1 MLTLPPALA
10 HLATYRQFMLY
21 KVVHVAGEPKPRKLP
36 LHPETLV
43 ATDAHDPRAW
53 TDAATACARAALLGA
68 PYGVAFSF
76 QPGNGLF
83 FVDIDGA
90 LQADG
95 TWSPLAIEL
104 FRRFP
109 GAAGEV
115 SYSGE
120 GLHIIAR
127 GSAPP
132 HACKNVPLGIEL
144 YTEYRFVALTGMHAV
159 GDASTDHTAA
169 LATLVADYFPPR
181 AGDGLP
187 DGAWTTEPRADWR
200 GPVDDDELL
209 RRAMKSTSVAAA
221 FGATRATF
229 ADLMTRNT
237 DVLAACWPDPLK
249 GYDAS
254 SADAAL
260 AAHLAFWTGANCER
274 MERLMRQSELVR
286 EKWERHDYLPRTI
299 LGAASRQKDV
309 LTDKAVEPVAGA
321 PSLPPPTSAPVAAH
335 APTVSTGPLQ
345 PTPVTGNVFLSP
357 ADQVAFFAG
366 CVYVY
371 EAHRVLVPGGLM
383 LPPERFK
390 VRYGGYTFLMDNANQ
405 RTCRD
410 AWEAFTQNQAYR
422 APRADRTCFRPDLPP
437 GAVITEGS
445 RSLVNLW
452 WPADVRREKGDVSL
466 FLRHLELVL
475 PNERDRR
482 ILLSYMAA
490 VVQHQGYKFQWCPLL
505 QGAEGNGKTTFT
517 RCVAEAVGQRYTH
530 WGRADRINAQFNSF
544 LLNRVFIGVEDIY
557 VPEHKREVWET
568 LKPMIT
574 GEMQEIEAKGVDQDS
589 RNVVCNFILNSNHR
603 RAVQKT
609 RNDRRLA
616 IFYTAQQSAVDV
628 ERAGM
633 DGEYFGRLYAWL
645 KGKGDW
651 AHFGDHYGYACVAE
665 FLATYPID
673 PEFNPAGN
681 CQRAPRTST
690 SDEAVAATVGGIE
703 SEVLEAIDQNLPG
716 FRGGWVSSMALDQ
729 LLTRLRLDARLPR
742 TMRREMLEGMGYV
755 HHPALREGRVNNDV
769 LPDAGKPRLFVK
781 PDHPSVTLTGP
792 AEVARAYT
800 AAQV

>member
-10 HLATYRQFMLY
+10 HLATFRQFMLY

-53 TDAATACARAALLGA
+53 TDAATACARAAQLGA

-83 FVDIDGA
+83 FIDIDNC

-109 GAAGEV
+109 GAAGEI
-115 SYSGE
+115 SFSGN
-120 GLHIIAR
+120 GLHIIGR
-127 GSAPP
+127 GVAPP
-132 HACKNVPLGIEL
+132 HACKNIPLGIEL

-169 LATLVADYFPPR
+169 LAALVADYFPPR
-181 AGDGLP
+181 AGDGAP
-187 DGAWTTEPRADWR
+187 DGAWTLGPREDWR
-200 GPVDDDELL
+200 GPIDNDELL
-209 RRAMKSTSVAAA
+209 RRARKSSSVAAQ
-221 FGATRATF
+221 FGAKRATF
-229 ADLMTRNT
+229 DDLWTRNV
-237 DVLAACWPDPLK
+237 DVLAACWPDPLRPF
-249 GYDAS
+249 DES

-260 AAHLAFWTGANCER
+260 AAHLAFWTGCNCER

-299 LGAASRQKDV
+299 LGAVARQKDV
-309 LTDKAVEPVAGA
+309 LHDKATEPVA
-321 PSLPPPTSAPVAAH
+321 H
-335 APTVSTGPLQ
+335 APAVSAEPLR
-345 PTPVTGNVFLSP
+345 PKMVEGNVFLSP
-357 ADQVAFFAG
+357 AEQVDFFTG
-366 CVYVY
+366 CVYIY
-371 EAHRVLVPGGLM
+371 ESHRVMVPGGHL
-383 LPPERFK
+383 LNPDRFK
-390 VRYGGYTFLMDNANQ
+390 VRYGGYSYLMDNANQ
-405 RTCRD
+405 RTVRD
-410 AWEAFTQNQAYR
+410 AWEAFTQSQAYR

-437 GAVITEGS
+437 GALITEGS
-445 RSLVNLW
+445 RTLANLW

-466 FLRHLELVL
+466 FLDHLRKVL
-475 PNERDRR
+475 PNERDQR

-490 VVQHQGYKFQWCPLL
+490 VVQHQGVKFQWCPLL

-530 WGRADRINAQFNSF
+530 WARADRINAQFNGF
-544 LLNRVFIGVEDIY
+544 LLNRVFIGIEDIY

-616 IFYTAQQSAVDV
+616 IFYTAQQSAEDV
-628 ERAGM
+628 VRAGM
-633 DGEYFGRLYAWL
+633 DGEYFGRLYGWL
-645 KGKGDW
+645 KGNG
-651 AHFGDHYGYACVAE
+651 GYGYACVAE
-665 FLATYPID
+665 YLATYPID
-673 PEFNPAGN
+673 PEFDPAGR
-681 CQRAPRTST
+681 CQRAPSTST
-690 SDEAVAATVGGIE
+690 SAEAVIATVGGIE
-703 SEVLEAIDQNLPG
+703 SEVLEAIDQGVQG

-729 LLTRLRLDARLPR
+729 LLVRTRNEGRLPR
-742 TMRREMLEGMGYV
+742 TMRKEMLEGLGYAW
-755 HHPALREGRVNNDV
+755 HPALSHGRVNNDV
-769 LPDAGKPRLFVK
+769 MPDGGKPRLFVQ
-781 PDHPSVTLTGP
+781 PGHPSLTLTSP

-800 AAQV
+800 AAQG

>member
-10 HLATYRQFMLY
+10 HLATYRQFFLY
-21 KVVHVAGEPKPRKLP
+21 RITQVPGEPKPRKVP
-36 LHPETLV
+36 VHAHTLQPI
-43 ATDAHDPRAW
+43 DAHAPSNW
-53 TDAATACARAALLGA
+53 VDADTACARAAELG
-68 PYGVAFSF
+68 PQYRPGFSF

-83 FVDIDGA
+83 FLDIDNC

-95 TWSPLAIEL
+95 KWSPLSQQLCA
-104 FRRFP
+104 RFP
-109 GAAGEV
+109 GAYIGI
-115 SYSGE
+115 SNSGQ
-120 GLHIIAR
+120 GLHVVGR
-127 GSAPP
+127 GIAPP

-144 YTEYRFVALTGMHAV
+144 YTGYRGIALTGWNAV

-169 LATLVADYFPPR
+169 LAATALEFFTPR

-187 DGAWTTEPRADWR
+187 DGEWTTDPRADWR
-200 GPVDDDELL
+200 GPEDDAELL
-209 RRAMKSTSVAAA
+209 RRARQSRSAASH
-221 FGATRATF
+221 FTLRATF
-229 ADLMTRNT
+229 DDLWTRNT
-237 DVLAACWPDPLK
+237 DVLATCWPDPLRPF
-249 GYDAS
+249 DES

-260 AAHLAFWTGANCER
+260 AAHLAFWTGCDCER

-309 LTDKAVEPVAGA
+309 LIDKAVEPVA
-321 PSLPPPTSAPVAAH
+321 H
-335 APTVSTGPLQ
+335 APAVSAEPLR
-345 PTPVTGNVFLSP
+345 PKMVEGNVFLSP
-357 ADQVAFFAG
+357 TDQVAFFAG
-366 CVYVY
+366 CVYIY
-371 EAHRVLVPGGLM
+371 ESHRVMVPGGHL
-383 LPPERFK
+383 LNPDRFK
-390 VRYGGYTFLMDNANQ
+390 VRYGGYSYLMDNANQ
-405 RTCRD
+405 RTVRD
-410 AWEAFTQNQAYR
+410 AWEAFTQSQAYR

-437 GAVITEGS
+437 GALITEGS
-445 RSLVNLW
+445 RTLANLW

-466 FLRHLELVL
+466 FLEHLRKVL
-475 PNERDRR
+475 PNERDQR

-530 WGRADRINAQFNSF
+530 WARADRINAQFNGF

-616 IFYTAQQSAVDV
+616 IFYTAQQSAEDV
-628 ERAGM
+628 LRDGM
-633 DGEYFGRLYAWL
+633 DGDYFGRLYGWL
-645 KGKGDW
+645 KGGS
-651 AHFGDHYGYACVAE
+651 GYGYACVAE
-665 FLATYPID
+665 YLATYPID
-673 PEFNPAGN
+673 PEFDPAGN
-681 CQRAPRTST
+681 CQRAPKTSS
-690 SDEAVAATVGGIE
+690 SDEAVIATVGGIE
-703 SEVLEAIDQNLPG
+703 SEVLEAIDQNTPG
-716 FRGGWVSSMALDQ
+716 FRGGWISSMALDQ
-729 LLTRLRLDARLPR
+729 LLVRTRNEGRLPR
-742 TMRREMLEGMGYV
+742 TMRKEMLEGLGYV
-755 HHPALREGRVNNDV
+755 WHPALSHGRVNNDV

-781 PDHPSVTLTGP
+781 PDHPSVSLTSP
-792 AEVARAYT
+792 AEVARAYS
-800 AAQV
+800 AAQL

>member
-21 KVVHVAGEPKPRKLP
+21 KVVRIAGEPKPRKLP

-53 TDAATACARAALLGA
+53 TDAATACARAAQLGE

-95 TWSPLAIEL
+95 TWSPLAVEL

-120 GLHIIAR
+120 GLHII
-127 GSAPP
+127 GCGTAPP
-132 HACKNVPLGIEL
+132 HACKNIPLGIEL
-144 YTEYRFVALTGMHAV
+144 YTEYRFVALTGTHAV
-159 GDASTDHTAA
+159 GDAGTDHTAA
-169 LATLVADYFPPR
+169 LAALVADYFPPR
-181 AGDGLP
+181 AGDGAP
-187 DGAWTTEPRADWR
+187 EGNWTTEPRADWR
-200 GPVDDDELL
+200 GPEDDADLI
-209 RRAMKSTSVAAA
+209 RRARQSRSAASH
-221 FGATRATF
+221 FTTRATF
-229 ADLMTRNT
+229 DDLWTRNV
-237 DVLAACWPDPLK
+237 DVLSQVWPDPVRPF
-249 GYDAS
+249 DES
-254 SADAAL
+254 SADASL
-260 AAHLAFWTGANCER
+260 AAHTAFWAGGNCER
-274 MERLMRQSELVR
+274 IERIMRQSALVR

-299 LGAASRQKDV
+299 LGAVARQKDV
-309 LTDKAVEPVAGA
+309 LQDKAPEPVAGA
-321 PSLPPPTSAPVAAH
+321 PSLPPPASPPVAAH
-335 APTVSTGPLQ
+335 APKVSIGPLQ

-357 ADQVAFFAG
+357 NDQIPFFAG

-371 EAHRVLVPGGLM
+371 EAHRALVPGGLL

-390 VRYGGYTFLMDNANQ
+390 VRFGGYTFLMDNANQ

-466 FLRHLELVL
+466 FLKHLELVL
-475 PNERDRR
+475 PDERDRR

-530 WGRADRINAQFNSF
+530 WARADRINAQFNGF

-616 IFYTAQQSAVDV
+616 IFYTAQQSAEDV
-628 ERAGM
+628 LRHGM
-633 DGEYFGRLYAWL
+633 DGDYFGRLYGWL
-645 KGKGDW
+645 KGGS
-651 AHFGDHYGYACVAE
+651 GYGYACVAE
-665 FLATYPID
+665 YLATYPID
-673 PEFNPAGN
+673 PEFDPAGN
-681 CQRAPRTST
+681 CQRAPKTSS
-690 SDEAVAATVGGIE
+690 SDEAVIATVGGIE
-703 SEVLEAIDQNLPG
+703 SEVLEAIDQNTPG
-716 FRGGWVSSMALDQ
+716 FRGGWISSMALDQ
-729 LLTRLRLDARLPR
+729 LLVRTRNEGRLPR
-742 TMRREMLEGMGYV
+742 TMRKEMLEGLGYV
-755 HHPALREGRVNNDV
+755 WHPALSHGRVNNDV
-769 LPDAGKPRLFVK
+769 MPDAGKPRLFVR
-781 PDHPSVTLTGP
+781 PDHPSVSLTSP
-792 AEVARAYT
+792 AEVARAYS
-800 AAQV
+800 AAQS